1 MCGKIKKLPVI
12 LLSLF
17 LFWGCN
23 EKNTVTTVNENKNE
37 PVLRDVFAMDTYMN
51 LKAYGSNAEKA
62 IEESENRIYELE
74 KELSATLE
82 ESDIWMLDNSAGK
95 AVDVCDDTVTLIKK
109 ALEIGDKTGG
119 ALDITIYPVLKE
131 WGFTTGEYKI
141 PEKNRIDELLKNVD
155 YRNISINNN
164 TISLPENVQIDLGA
178 LAKGYTGDEIM
189 KIMKSRGVTSAIV
202 SLGGNVQSLGSKTD
216 GSPWKVA
223 VRDPFLEDKD
233 MCVVDIIDKAVI
245 TSGNYERFFY
255 GEDGKKYWHII
266 DPSDGY
272 PADNGLVSVT
282 VIGDNGLECDAL
294 STALFVLGYDKTVE
308 FLRSTP
314 QYDVILV
321 TDDRK
326 IYYTQGIASSF
337 KNISDMPAEVISVD

>member
-1 MCGKIKKLPVI
+1 MCGKIKKLPI
-12 LLSLF
+12 MFLSLF
-17 LFWGCN
+17 LLCGCN
-23 EKNTVTTVNENKNE
+23 EKSTVTTVNENKNE
-37 PVLRDVFAMDTYMN
+37 PVVRDIFAMDTYMS
-51 LKAYGSNAEKA
+51 LKAYGNNAKKA

-82 ESDIWMLDNSAGK
+82 ESDIWKLDNSAGK
-95 AVDVCDDTVTLIKK
+95 AIDVCADTVALIKE
-109 ALEIGDKTGG
+109 ASEIGDKTDG
-119 ALDITIYPVLKE
+119 ALDITVYPVLKE
-131 WGFTTGEYKI
+131 WGFTTGEYKV
-141 PEKNRIDELLKNVD
+141 PEKSRLDELLKNVD

-189 KIMKSRGVTSAIV
+189 KIMESHGITSAIV

-223 VRDPFLEDKD
+223 VRDPFSEDKD
-233 MCVVDIIDKAVI
+233 MCVVDIVDKAVI

-282 VIGDNGLECDAL
+282 VIGNNGLECDAL
-294 STALFVLGYDKTVE
+294 STALFVLGYDKTVD
-308 FLRSTP
+308 FLRSNP

-321 TDDRK
+321 TDDKR
-326 IYYTQGIASSF
+326 ICYTQGIASSF
-337 KNISDMPAEVISVD
+337 QNISEMPAEVISVD

>member
-1 MCGKIKKLPVI
+1 MSGKFKSLTLI
-12 LLSLF
+12 LFSCF
-17 LFWGCN
+17 LLYGCSEN
-23 EKNTVTTVNENKNE
+23 SSTKINENITE
-37 PVLRDVFAMDTYMN
+37 SAVRDVFAMDTFMS
-51 LKAYGSNAEKA
+51 LKAYGNDAEKA
-62 IEESENRIYELE
+62 VDDAEERIYELE

-82 ESDIWMLDNSAGK
+82 DSDIWKLDNSGGK
-95 AVDVCDDTVTLIKK
+95 AVEVCDDTIALIKK
-109 ALEIGDKTGG
+109 AKEIGDKTGG
-119 ALDITIYPVLKE
+119 ALDITVYPVLRE

-141 PEKNRIDELLKNVD
+141 PEQSRIDELLANVD
-155 YRNISINNN
+155 YRKISIQEN
-164 TISLPENVQIDLGA
+164 SVALPENSQIDLGA

-189 KIMKSRGVTSAIV
+189 KIMESHGVTSAIV

-255 GEDGKKYWHII
+255 GEDGNKYWHII

-282 VIGDNGLECDAL
+282 VIGDNGLECDSL

-308 FLRSTP
+308 YLRSNP
-314 QYDVILV
+314 QYDVIMV
-321 TDDRK
+321 TDDKK
-326 IYYTQGIASSF
+326 IYYTSGIGDSF
-337 KNISDMPAEVISVD
+337 QNISDMPAEVISVD